1 MGTCGVARNR
11 QIEVA
16 RKAKQ
21 ERWTVGQFYSEVSRV
36 IGVEGVAGE

>member
-21 ERWTVGQFYSEVSRV
+21 ERWTVGQF
-36 IGVEGVAGE
+36 